1 MSPAAPAPQHGRVPE
16 LGGATDVH
24 SSVVLAAAV
33 SVPLSLLVALCLMI
47 RRCRKRGRGTMAA
60 SARSGR
66 QGDKNWSVG
75 DILGRSKD
83 GFKPLNTDEGDG
95 MLDEDSESEVGSI
108 TLLAPYK
115 SAALVSIIIK
125 PQKSHTPKLQYKPLS
140 FHFSKGW
147 LFKMF
152 GSLTLM
158 IMVEDNYS
166 RSSSSS
172 SMLLI

>member
-24 SSVVLAAAV
+24 SSVVMAAAV
-33 SVPLSLLVALCLMI
+33 SVPLSLLVALCLLI

-95 MLDEDSESEVGSI
+95 MLDEDSESEVGII
-108 TLLAPYK
+108 TY
-115 SAALVSIIIK
+115 
-125 PQKSHTPKLQYKPLS
+125 TPCSLQICSYDFDHNETTEISYPE
-140 FHFSKGW
+140 
-147 LFKMF
+147 
-152 GSLTLM
+152 
-158 IMVEDNYS
+158 IA
-166 RSSSSS
+166 
-172 SMLLI
+172 I